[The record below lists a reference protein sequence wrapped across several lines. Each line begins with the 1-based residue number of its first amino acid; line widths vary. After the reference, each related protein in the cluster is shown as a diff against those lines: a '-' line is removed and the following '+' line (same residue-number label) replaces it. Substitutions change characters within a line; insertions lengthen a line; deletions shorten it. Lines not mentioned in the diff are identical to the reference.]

1 MNLPTTPS
9 MRLDGK
15 RALVAGASSGIGLA
29 CATALA
35 EAGAEVV
42 LAAADIIANSGPFD
56 IGVNSAGL
64 AKHGASL
71 ETSVDDFD
79 AVVDVNLKGAYF
91 FNQAIA
97 RGLIGAGKPGSII
110 SISSQMGHVG
120 GIERA
125 VYCGTKF
132 GVEGFT
138 KAQAIEWGPH
148 SVRVNTICPTF
159 ILTDFTQKVFD
170 NAEKR
175 AWVEEKIK
183 LGRVGLVRKMRDRRE
198 LSHSKGQPAKRTK

>member
-1 MNLPTTPS
+1 
-9 MRLDGK
+9 
-15 RALVAGASSGIGLA
+15 
-29 CATALA
+29 
-35 EAGAEVV
+35 
-42 LAAADIIANSGPFD
+42 
-56 IGVNSAGL
+56 
-64 AKHGASL
+64 L

-175 AWVEEKIK
+175 AWVEEKM
-183 LGRVGLVRKMRDRRE
+183 RKMRDRRE